1 MLSLFWDGVFIKPLT
16 NLLIFL
22 TNAVPGH
29 DLGIAIIILTV
40 IIRLVLYPLS
50 KKAIQNQR
58 ALQAFQ
64 PELDKIKE
72 KYKDDKDKQS
82 KETLAFYQKHKINPL
97 SSCLPLLIQM
107 PILIALYWV
116 FRHATAGTV
125 DALLY
130 PFVHKPEVL
139 NIKFLGLIDLT
150 KPEVYFLP
158 VLAGA
163 SQFYQSWMI
172 LSQAKKDEKRM
183 GLKDKKGPQDTAT
196 MITRQMNYIFP
207 IVTVVFAASL
217 PAAISLYW
225 VITNLFSILQ
235 QYIIMK
241 DDKER
246 PKVIVRKK

>member
-82 KETLAFYQKHKINPL
+82 KETLAFYQKHKILESANEEFRL
-97 SSCLPLLIQM
+97 SLIKAVGQ
-107 PILIALYWV
+107 V
-116 FRHATAGTV
+116 
-125 DALLY
+125 
-130 PFVHKPEVL
+130 
-139 NIKFLGLIDLT
+139 IKN
-150 KPEVYFLP
+150 
-158 VLAGA
+158 
-163 SQFYQSWMI
+163 
-172 LSQAKKDEKRM
+172 
-183 GLKDKKGPQDTAT
+183 GLKLLGIKSPEK
-196 MITRQMNYIFP
+196 M
-207 IVTVVFAASL
+207 
-217 PAAISLYW
+217 
-225 VITNLFSILQ
+225 
-235 QYIIMK
+235 
-241 DDKER
+241 
-246 PKVIVRKK
+246 

>member
-1 MLSLFWDGVFIKPLT
+1 MLSIFWDGVFIKPLT

-22 TNAVPGH
+22 TNIIPGH
-29 DLGIAIIILTV
+29 DLGMAIIALTI
-40 IIRLVLYPLS
+40 IIRLILYPLS

-64 PELDKIKE
+64 PELDQIKE
-72 KYKDDKDKQS
+72 KYKDNKDKQT

-116 FRHATAGTV
+116 FRHAIAGTV
-125 DALLY
+125 DQLLY
-130 PFVHKPEVL
+130 PFVHKPDTL
-139 NIKFLGLIDLT
+139 IIKFLGIIDLT
-150 KPEVYFLP
+150 KPELYVLP

-163 SQFYQSWMI
+163 SQFYQSFMI
-172 LSQAKKDEKRM
+172 LRQAKKDEKRI
-183 GLKDKKGPQDTAT
+183 GIKEKKGPQDTST
-196 MITRQMNYIFP
+196 MITKQMNYIFP
-207 IVTVVFAASL
+207 IVTVIFAASL

-225 VITNLFSILQ
+225 VATNLFSILQ

-241 DDKER
+241 DEKEK
-246 PKVIVRKK
+246 PKVIVRRK